1 MPAPAPD
8 TPEAPAPPVAANTPL
23 VNAPQIMFGKT
34 ALVNPKKTTP
44 LVKSA
49 LYSTPI
55 ILALINSK
63 ALKLCW
69 VLSSMK
75 NRPARMVG

>member
-1 MPAPAPD
+1 MAFVLAQQPINIPAPAPA
-8 TPEAPAPPVAANTPL
+8 TPVAPAPPVATNTPL
-23 VNAPQIMFGKT
+23 VNVPQIMFGKT

-55 ILALINSK
+55 ILAPINLK
-63 ALKLCW
+63 APKNCL
-69 VLSSMK
+69 VL
-75 NRPARMVG
+75 